1 VTPFLSLFKLA
12 ACGATA
18 VFPGGPSLYDN
29 VPCVNGNVDINS
41 VSDFLVI
48 IGNIFR
54 IVVSLAGA
62 IAVAIILVAGIYYI
76 TSAGDPGRIKRAK
89 DILTNVTIGLILISI
104 AYAVV
109 TFIAKGF

>member
-1 VTPFLSLFKLA
+1 MMPLLSLFKLA

-29 VPCVNGNVDINS
+29 VPCVDGNVSINS

-48 IGNIFR
+48 IANLYR

-62 IAVAIILVAGIYYI
+62 IAVVIILVAAVYYI

-89 DILTNVTIGLILISI
+89 DILVNVTIGLILITIS
-104 AYAVV
+104 YAVV